1 MAGVGATH
9 IDHVVIGSSHSA
21 RTAKHFSET
30 FGIEILRVFKRP
42 GSGAHMEFAK
52 LKEVVLEF
60 AGPGEEPDNDDIKA
74 RLGGIVLAVDDM
86 DGAIAHLREAGYD
99 AGDPHPAVQPGAV
112 FAAIKSG
119 THGMPLGLI
128 QYNAIPEEDGDS
140 N

>member
-1 MAGVGATH
+1 MAGIGATH
-9 IDHVVIGSSHSA
+9 IDHVVIGSSRSA

-60 AGPGEEPDNDDIKA
+60 AGPGEEPADDDITA
-74 RLGGIVLAVDDM
+74 RLGGIVLAVDDI
-86 DGAIAHLREAGYD
+86 DDAITKLRDSGYE
-99 AGDPHPAVQPGAV
+99 AGDPHSAVQPGAK

-128 QYNAIPEEDGDS
+128 QYNAIPEGDGDS

>member
-1 MAGVGATH
+1 MPGVGATH
-9 IDHVVIGSSHSA
+9 IDHVVVGSSHSA

-74 RLGGIVLAVDDM
+74 RLGGVVLAVDDI
-86 DGAIAHLREAGYD
+86 DFAVAKIREAGFE
-99 AGDPHPAVQPGAV
+99 AGDPHPAVQPGAR
-112 FAAIKSG
+112 FATMKSG
-119 THGMPLGLI
+119 THRMPFGFI
-128 QYNAIPEEDGDS
+128 QYEALPEDGDQG
-140 N
+140 